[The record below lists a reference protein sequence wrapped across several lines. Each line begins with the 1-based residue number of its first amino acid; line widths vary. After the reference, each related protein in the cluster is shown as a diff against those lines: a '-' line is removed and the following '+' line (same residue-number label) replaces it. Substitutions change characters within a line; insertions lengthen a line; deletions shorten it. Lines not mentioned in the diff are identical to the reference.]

1 LQDGTAVATEL
12 ATSSVSSPGMEHYL
26 KMDADTAKIMAEDLP
41 VLIDDLAY
49 CNLHQRGYLTVSF
62 TEKQAVATWRYVD
75 TIKSTSSST
84 VNSHEFVIE
93 G

>member
-1 LQDGTAVATEL
+1 
-12 ATSSVSSPGMEHYL
+12 
-26 KMDADTAKIMAEDLP
+26 MDADTAKIMAEDLP